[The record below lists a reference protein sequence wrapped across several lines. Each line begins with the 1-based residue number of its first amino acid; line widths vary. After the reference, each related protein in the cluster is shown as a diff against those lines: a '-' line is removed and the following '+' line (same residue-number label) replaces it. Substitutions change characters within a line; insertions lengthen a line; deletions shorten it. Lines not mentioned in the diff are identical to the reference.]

1 MTLLKK
7 LLLAVMVIPI
17 AIIILSLFLPSKY
30 RVERTVVMRAKADA
44 VYAHVST
51 LKHWPDW
58 TAWTTNKYPD
68 MKNSFSGPESGVG
81 ATYHWEGQS
90 SGSGVLKLIRVEP
103 GKRLDYELN
112 FENGKHVSTG
122 AIVIEPEGETLK
134 VTWFNEGSLGWNP
147 VSRIFGLLMDG
158 MMGPDFEE
166 GLRKLQQRFESK

>member
-1 MTLLKK
+1 MKLLKK

-17 AIIILSLFLPSKY
+17 AIILLSLFLPSKY

-44 VYAHVST
+44 VYAYVNT
-51 LKHWPDW
+51 LKNWPDW

-68 MKNSFSGPESGVG
+68 MKYSFSGPESGVG

-90 SGSGVLKLIRVEP
+90 SGSGALKLIRVEP
-103 GKRLDYELN
+103 GQRLDYELN

-122 AIVIEPEGETLK
+122 AIVIEPEGESLK

>member
-1 MTLLKK
+1 MKLLKK

-17 AIIILSLFLPSKY
+17 AIILLSLFLPSKY

-44 VYAHVST
+44 VYAYVNT

-68 MKNSFSGPESGVG
+68 MKYSFSGPESGVG
-81 ATYHWEGQS
+81 ATYTWEGQS
-90 SGSGVLKLIRVEP
+90 SGSGTLKLIRAEP
-103 GKRLDYELN
+103 GQRLDYELN
-112 FENGKHVSTG
+112 FEHGKHVSTG
-122 AIVIEPEGETLK
+122 AIVVEPEGESIK

-147 VSRIFGLLMDG
+147 VSRIFGLLMDR

-166 GLRKLQQRFESK
+166 GLRKLQQRFESR